1 MTFGVCRYTS
11 NIFAV
16 LGLRALYFALSTL
29 MRQFVYLGQ
38 GLGLILIFIGAK
50 LLLGFVEVH
59 IRVEVTLL
67 VVLGVLVGS
76 VACSIMFPPTRK
88 VLRPSSII

>member
-1 MTFGVCRYTS
+1 MQKFQAYTS

-38 GLGLILIFIGAK
+38 GLGVILIFIGMK
-50 LLLGFVEVH
+50 LLLAFVDVH
-59 IRVEVTLL
+59 VSVELTLL
-67 VVLGVLVGS
+67 VVLGTLVAA
-76 VACSIMFPPTRK
+76 VVCSILFPPKRK
-88 VLRPSSII
+88 FFRPSSII